1 MHAAQAV
8 HTLGDSSFGDHSAS
22 IYGAIYLVV
31 AIAML
36 WAWVRILR
44 QAGYSAWY
52 SLLALVPGLNV
63 AMFFVFAFR
72 EWPVRR
78 EVSLLRRTALRSDLS
93 YVSYGPTIQNVG
105 AHQYVGAHNDVRVH
119 Q

>member
-8 HTLGDSSFGDHSAS
+8 HTLGDSPFADHSAS

-36 WAWVRILR
+36 WAWLRILR
-44 QAGYSAWY
+44 QAGYSGWY
-52 SLLALVPGLNV
+52 SLLALVPGVNV

-72 EWPVRR
+72 DWPVRR

-93 YVSYGPTIQNVG
+93 YVSYGPTIQNV
-105 AHQYVGAHNDVRVH
+105 RVH